1 MTHNT
6 VDKRYLH
13 HNYYNSNHQIGV
25 KPSPHNSAYNS
36 NPFNNNQNYSNNN
49 LSNYYNSFNVISDGD
64 SVCNELEQKISQL
77 KLENAKFYENID
89 MLNEEIVENESI
101 NKNLKVQLKNWD
113 KILDSLVKER
123 NTARAANGKYGS
135 NTKYGSVI

>member
-6 VDKRYLH
+6 VDKKYIH
-13 HNYYNSNHQIGV
+13 QNYYNSHHQIQV
-25 KPSPHNSAYNS
+25 KSSSHNSAYNS
-36 NPFNNNQNYSNNN
+36 NPFNNNNYSNNN
-49 LSNYYNSFNVISDGD
+49 LSNYNSFNVNSDSD
-64 SVCNELEQKISQL
+64 SICNELEQKISQL

-123 NTARAANGKYGS
+123 NAARAANGKYGS
-135 NTKYGSVI
+135 NAKYGSVI